1 LSISRS
7 ALNAPVR
14 NRTDEEIEFGQKPP
28 ISPDFEN
35 PAFRPYCCPEADG
48 TDQFQPPMSEN
59 KQGKILIVDDNEDLL
74 KAAKMF
80 LKRHMVQVDIEK
92 NPEAIPALMSNDNY
106 DVILLD
112 MNFTKDVSSGS
123 EGYFWLEKIL
133 QIDPSAVV
141 VLITAYGDVQMAVK
155 AIKAGATDF
164 VLKPWENEKLLA
176 TLFSAMRLRESR
188 DEIHTL
194 RIKNQ
199 EFNQVQNEKYS
210 DIIGSS
216 PAMQKIF
223 QTIDR
228 VAHTD
233 ANVLILGENGTGKEL
248 IARAI
253 HRNSARKNESFV
265 SVDLG
270 SITETLF
277 ESELFGHKKGAFT
290 DAKEDRPGRFEMANG
305 GTLFL
310 DEIGNL
316 SMPLQAKLLTVIQ
329 NRRVSRV
336 GANKETPVDIRLICA
351 TNMPLYDMVKENR
364 FRQDLLYR
372 INTIEIEIPSL
383 RDRMEDIP
391 LLANHFLKQYSGKYS
406 KNTSKISEAAMARM
420 HKHPWP
426 GNIRELQH
434 SLERAIILSNS
445 SVLQPEDFN
454 FTVGASK
461 ETDQNLSL
469 DQYNLDEVEKLLIRK
484 VLKKYNGNIT
494 QAASEL
500 GLTRSSLYRRLEK
513 HGL

>member
-1 LSISRS
+1 
-7 ALNAPVR
+7 
-14 NRTDEEIEFGQKPP
+14 
-28 ISPDFEN
+28 
-35 PAFRPYCCPEADG
+35 
-48 TDQFQPPMSEN
+48 MSES
-59 KQGKILIVDDNEDLL
+59 KHGKILIVDDNEDLL
-74 KAAKMF
+74 KAAKMY
-80 LKRHMVQVDIEK
+80 LKRYFAQVDIEK
-92 NPEAIPALMSNDNY
+92 NPEAIPGLMNQEDY

-123 EGYFWLEKIL
+123 EGYYWLEKIL
-133 QIDPSAVV
+133 SIDPSAVV
-141 VLITAYGDVQMAVK
+141 VLITAYGDVQMAVR

-176 TLFSAMRLRESR
+176 TLYSSMRLRESR
-188 DEIHTL
+188 DQIETL
-194 RIKNQ
+194 KIKNQ
-199 EFNQVQNEKYS
+199 EINQAINEKFS
-210 DIIGSS
+210 DIIGQSQS
-216 PAMQKIF
+216 MQRIF
-223 QTIDR
+223 QTIER
-228 VAHTD
+228 VALTD

-253 HRNSARKNESFV
+253 HRNSNRKAETFA

-277 ESELFGHKKGAFT
+277 ESELFGHKKGSFT
-290 DAKEDRPGRFEMANG
+290 DAKEDRAGRFELANN

-316 SMPLQAKLLTVIQ
+316 SMPLQAKLLTVLQ
-329 NRRVSRV
+329 NRKVSRV
-336 GANKETPVDIRLICA
+336 GSNKDTNIDIRLICA

-372 INTIEIEIPSL
+372 INTIEIQIPSL
-383 RDRMEDIP
+383 RDRLEDIP
-391 LLANHFLKQYSGKYS
+391 LLANHFLKHYSAKYGK
-406 KNTSKISEAAMARM
+406 NVNKISDAAMTRM
-420 HKHPWP
+420 NKHPWP

-445 SVLQPEDFN
+445 TVLQPEDFN
-454 FTVGASK
+454 FTTSTPK
-461 ETDQNLSL
+461 ETDQSVSL

>member
-1 LSISRS
+1 M
-7 ALNAPVR
+7 
-14 NRTDEEIEFGQKPP
+14 TEQKH
-28 ISPDFEN
+28 
-35 PAFRPYCCPEADG
+35 
-48 TDQFQPPMSEN
+48 
-59 KQGKILIVDDNEDLL
+59 GKILIIDDNEDLL
-74 KAAKMF
+74 KAAKMH
-80 LKRHMVQVDIEK
+80 LKRHFAQVDIEK
-92 NPEAIPALMSNDNY
+92 NPEAIPSLMSNEDY

-123 EGYFWLEKIL
+123 EGYYWLERIL
-133 QIDPSAVV
+133 KIDPSAVV

-176 TLFSAMRLRESR
+176 TLYSSMRLRETR
-188 DEIHTL
+188 DEVENL
-194 RIKNQ
+194 RIQNQ
-199 EFNQVQNEKYS
+199 EINQSINQRYQE
-210 DIIGSS
+210 IIGQSA
-216 PAMQKIF
+216 AMQRIF

-253 HRNSARKNESFV
+253 HRHSSRSKESFV

-277 ESELFGHKKGAFT
+277 ESELFGHKKGSFT

-316 SMPLQAKLLTVIQ
+316 SMPLQAKLLTVLQ

-336 GANKETPVDIRLICA
+336 GANKETLVDIRLICA
-351 TNMPLYDMVKENR
+351 TNLPLYDMVKENR

-372 INTIEIEIPSL
+372 INTIEVEIPPL
-383 RDRMEDIP
+383 RERMEDIP
-391 LLANHFLKQYSGKYS
+391 LLSAHFLKHYAEKYN
-406 KNTSKISEAAMARM
+406 KNVNKISDGAMSRM

-434 SLERAIILSNS
+434 AIERAVILSNS

-454 FTVGASK
+454 FNTTTGKDA
-461 ETDQNLSL
+461 EQPLNL
-469 DQYNLDEVEKLLIRK
+469 DQFNLDEVEKLLIRK

-494 QAASEL
+494 QVASEL

>member
-1 LSISRS
+1 M
-7 ALNAPVR
+7 N
-14 NRTDEEIEFGQKPP
+14 DQK
-28 ISPDFEN
+28 
-35 PAFRPYCCPEADG
+35 R
-48 TDQFQPPMSEN
+48 
-59 KQGKILIVDDNEDLL
+59 GKILIVDDNEDLL
-74 KAAKMF
+74 KAAKMY
-80 LKRHMVQVDIEK
+80 LKRYFSQVDIEK
-92 NPEAIPALMSNDNY
+92 NPEAIPALMSNDDY

-123 EGYFWLEKIL
+123 EGYYWLEKIL
-133 QIDPSAVV
+133 QLDPSAVV

-176 TLFSAMRLRESR
+176 TLYSSMQLRETR
-188 DEIHTL
+188 DEVQTL
-194 RIKNQ
+194 KIKNQ
-199 EFNQVQNEKYS
+199 EINQAINNKYLE
-210 DIIGSS
+210 IIGSS
-216 PAMQKIF
+216 PAMQRIF

-233 ANVLILGENGTGKEL
+233 ANVLILGENGTGKEMV
-248 IARAI
+248 ARAI
-253 HRNSARKNESFV
+253 HRNSLRGSETFV
-265 SVDLG
+265 GVDLG

-277 ESELFGHKKGAFT
+277 ESELFGHKKGSFT
-290 DAKEDRPGRFEMANG
+290 DAKEDRPGRFELANR

-316 SMPLQAKLLTVIQ
+316 SLPLQAKLLTVLQ
-329 NRRVSRV
+329 NRKVSRV
-336 GANKETPVDIRLICA
+336 GSNKDTPIDIRLICA
-351 TNMPLYDMVKENR
+351 TNLPLYDMVKENR

-391 LLANHFLKQYSGKYS
+391 LLSNHFLKHYSEKYS
-406 KNTSKISEAAMARM
+406 KNVMKISDGAMTRM
-420 HKHPWP
+420 NKHPWP

-434 SLERAIILSNS
+434 AIERAIILSNS
-445 SVLQPEDFN
+445 SVLQPEDFSFN
-454 FTVGASK
+454 TSSGK
-461 ETDQNLSL
+461 ETDQPLNL
-469 DQYNLDEVEKLLIRK
+469 DQFNLDEVEKLLIRK